1 VSFQRLGPSIYVS
14 GQLPYVDGQLAAQG
28 LVGRDVGVEEARE
41 LARLAAL
48 NALTVARTA
57 VGSLDRVRVVQMM
70 VFVASTPEF
79 GEQSTVADAAS
90 DLLVTVLGDHGRHS
104 RTAIGVAG
112 LPRNSP
118 VELQLVCTDVASEA
132 GPPAGH

>member
-1 VSFQRLGPSIYVS
+1 VTWVLKRPGSWRVSLRI
-14 GQLPYVDGQLAAQG
+14 
-28 LVGRDVGVEEARE
+28 
-41 LARLAAL
+41 